1 MFIYMFEEAVD
12 TDGTRDFK
20 MVLLGVEKTDEFR
33 WLEEP
38 IED

>member
-1 MFIYMFEEAVD
+1 
-12 TDGTRDFK
+12 

-38 IED
+38 IEDWRFSSSRRVIDGDLGTV